1 MTAAP
6 QTFMPAP
13 LITLLTDFGEGD
25 AFVGILKGALL
36 SRLPEA
42 RLVDLSHQPPS
53 GDAAADRF
61 RAALLLR
68 RVYSYYPAG
77 TLHLVGQDA
86 GDGSG
91 RALLAQAGGQTF
103 LAADTGV
110 LGLVLEREPEARVF
124 AGRPPEAMA
133 PATFL
138 ARDVLVDWAARLAS
152 GIPPE
157 ELAPPAADWRRL
169 HLPQPV
175 WESATLRGQVLHVDT
190 FGNVL
195 TNFTPASLPGAWT
208 WRQLEIAGAAITT
221 RHDAYA
227 HARPG
232 ELFLIWGAEGWLEIS
247 LRNASAA
254 RCLGVRPG
262 TEVVLR

>member
-1 MTAAP
+1 
-6 QTFMPAP
+6 MPAP

-53 GDAAADRF
+53 GDAAGDRF

-68 RVYSYYPAG
+68 RVYGYYPAG

-91 RALLAQAGGQTF
+91 RALLVRAAGQTF

-110 LGLVLEREPEARVF
+110 LGLVLEREPEALVF
-124 AGRPPEAMA
+124 AGRPPAAMV

-138 ARDVLVDWAARLAS
+138 ARDLLVDWAARLA
-152 GIPPE
+152 GGTLPG
-157 ELAPPAADWRRL
+157 ELAAPAADWQRL

-175 WESATLRGQVLHVDT
+175 CAPALARGQVLHVDT
-190 FGNVL
+190 FGNVI

-208 WRQLEIAGAAITT
+208 WRQLEIAGATITT
-221 RHDAYA
+221 RHAAYA

-247 LRNASAA
+247 LRHASAA
-254 RCLGVRPG
+254 RRLGVRPG